1 MQGEHDVV
9 RSESVLD
16 LWQWQGF
23 HSGYGECRQES
34 CKYVRT
40 DSVVEGQFE
49 EEMTDESQRDQRCE
63 WAGERMDYGVQ
74 VDGDEREGRVE
85 EGNEEEMVWVGNQ
98 RGVQGA
104 KMGLSI
110 EQSGKAL
117 AEHQEKWKHVLL

>member
-1 MQGEHDVV
+1 MVK
-9 RSESVLD
+9 SESVLE
-16 LWQWQGF
+16 LWQWRSCQ
-23 HSGYGECRQES
+23 SGCGECRQES

-49 EEMTDESQRDQRCE
+49 EETTDESQRDQRCE
-63 WAGERMDYGVQ
+63 RTGERMDCGVQ
-74 VDGDEREGRVE
+74 VGGDEREGRVE

-98 RGVQGA
+98 RGVRGA

-117 AEHQEKWKHVLL
+117 AEHQERWKHVLL